1 MAIKTISQEQ
11 LGQDTAKNSQV
22 VTTAVKLIN
31 SGLSGGPLI
40 TSIIVTDSGYN
51 NLDDT
56 AVGTSNSFIKII
68 GSGFAN
74 GANVF
79 VAGTQVPAANVTFT
93 SSSEIRVRLPV
104 LTSGTNNAVSL
115 FNSSGSGVIFASNLF
130 ASGFPTVTTSSYSVE
145 SFTVSTQLLATGD
158 GTLSYSLKSGS
169 SLPSGLTLS
178 STGLI
183 SGTVIQNS
191 TTIFT
196 ILVDDS
202 QGQTSQQDITLV
214 INGLDPYYQY
224 TSLLLQ
230 ADNTSNN
237 SHNGAFVDSSI
248 NGYSMVPTANVTQ
261 GTVNPFGTGTWSN
274 YFDGTTDY
282 LTTPDTSAFGYS
294 TGDFTIEFWMY
305 LNSIASDVTILSN
318 LSSGPGVQPHIYFGQ
333 SGSVIKY
340 YTNGG
345 DRITSSA
352 ISALTWYHVVICR
365 SSGSTKM
372 FINGT
377 QAGSTYTD
385 ANNYGSSAPLGI
397 GTYWNAG
404 SPVTISNFNGYI
416 SNVRILKG
424 TALYTTT
431 FTPSTTPLTAVA
443 NAVLLTCQSN
453 NFKDTSNNAL
463 TITPAGNSTVERFNP
478 FGVNQIG
485 YEVSANTFAGS
496 TYFNGSTDYLQ
507 IANNSGFDF
516 GTGDFTV
523 EAWVY
528 QTTLTGGGGVSTNGS
543 SIFGTFPASGTITGW
558 NFGVDNAGKLFL
570 DTWVGGT
577 EQAINSTSSVISPNQ
592 WNHVAVTKSSGTYQL
607 FVNGTSVAFTG
618 SISQAVNTGG
628 NTIKIGALLFNNSY
642 YNYLTG
648 YISNARVIKGT
659 AVYTTSFTPGTIPL
673 TAVANTQLLTCQ
685 TSQSVVTD
693 ESTNKFTITSVGT
706 PKATTK
712 TPFTLSDTSTANTTY
727 SGSYYFNGS
736 LQYLQTPMTPALKL
750 GANNFTIEC
759 WAYINAYDSQGVVFG
774 GPWQTPSPSFNN
786 GAWVLGV
793 LTGATSNLIFN
804 TSSSGTDT
812 ISLTAPIT
820 ISKNT
825 WNHFAVVRN
834 GNNLSSYF
842 NGNLVTS
849 NTNYTMTIN
858 NSSTQDTYIGYNPA
872 SPGVLDMN
880 GYISNF
886 RVVNGTAVYTSAF
899 TPPTTP
905 LQPIAN
911 TALLLTGE
919 NSGIYDAALKNSIQ
933 TIGDTK
939 VRTNVTKYGTGS
951 MYFEGTGDYLS
962 IPHTKDID
970 LSSGDFTI
978 EIWVQWIS
986 YVSGSAILFK
996 GGAAPYGSYL
1006 IYVGDALNGTEVDF
1020 YTSISGSAWSVS
1032 GLNFTINPTLGVWH
1046 HLAVT
1051 RSGNVYR
1058 TFFNGTLANS
1068 VTQAGNLISQPTTP
1082 LWLGKYNAGSTF
1094 YGYMDDLR
1102 ITKGYARYTANFTPP
1117 NAALKNK

>member
-1 MAIKTISQEQ
+1 MAITTASQSQ

-31 SGLSGGPLI
+31 SGASTGPLI

-115 FNSSGSGVIFASNLF
+115 FNSSGSGVIYASNLF

-443 NAVLLTCQSN
+443 NTVLLTCQSN
-453 NFKDTSNNAL
+453 NFKDSSNSAL
-463 TITPAGNSTVERFNP
+463 TLTAAGNSGVERFNP

-496 TYFNGSTDYLQ
+496 TYFNGSSDYLT
-507 IANNSGFDF
+507 IGAD
-516 GTGDFTV
+516 TGLNLSADFTV
-523 EAWVY
+523 ETWAY
-528 QTTLTGGGGVSTNGS
+528 ATTTTNAADQVFNYGNFTFMLYHIGTTWTVEIGSGSSNYFSLQGTASLNNWHHFAITRNANTYTFWINGVSAATSTNSNPPALSGATLNIGRS
-543 SIFGTFPASGTITGW
+543 RGTS
-558 NFGVDNAGKLFL
+558 
-570 DTWVGGT
+570 
-577 EQAINSTSSVISPNQ
+577 NQ
-592 WNHVAVTKSSGTYQL
+592 W
-607 FVNGTSVAFTG
+607 FTG
-618 SISQAVNTGG
+618 
-628 NTIKIGALLFNNSY
+628 F
-642 YNYLTG
+642 
-648 YISNARVIKGT
+648 ISNFRILKGT
-659 AVYTTSFTPGTIPL
+659 ALYTSDFTPSTLPL

-759 WAYINAYDSQGVVFG
+759 WAYINAYGSQGVVFG

-793 LTGATSNLIFN
+793 VTGATSNLIFN
-804 TSSSGTDT
+804 SSTTGTDT

-858 NSSTQDTYIGYNPA
+858 NSSTQNTYIGYNPA
-872 SPGVLDMN
+872 NGVSPGFLDMN

-911 TALLLTGE
+911 TVLLLTGE

-951 MYFEGTGDYLS
+951 MYFEGTADYLS

-986 YVSGSAILFK
+986 YVAGSAILFK

-1006 IYVGDALNGTEVDF
+1006 IYVGDASNGTEVDF

-1117 NAALKNK
+1117 DAALKNK